1 MAMVSEHD
9 ERVSTVSQVAIT
21 VVAYLV
27 ALVYA
32 ESLGPLTETWGLIW
46 PPAGVAVA
54 SLLLTSRRRWAP
66 LLAALFV
73 TQVVYDLVVW
83 EAALL
88 PAVLWSLANFTA
100 YLLVPALVVRWQAA
114 SLDTVG
120 RVLRFTLAALLG
132 AAPAGLLGA
141 MGAVLSGSEVP
152 YAITAALWATGTVV
166 AILMLVP
173 LAMLVFGRLP
183 AIERAPV
190 EVAAILT
197 AVLVVSLAVFA
208 LGDHLLAATLDYVVL
223 LPIVWAALRLRLPG
237 AVIAIAISTNV
248 AILGTVLGRGPFAA
262 AEWTAIESAALVRVF
277 LFVVPVTALL
287 IASRAQEGVSSAG
300 LAEQREQLLAAV
312 SHELRTP
319 LTPVVGFSQLLLERR
334 DDLDPEARNWIRSI
348 ERNGRYLT
356 SLIDDL
362 LLLSRAGRGRL
373 GVEPERLDFG
383 DVVTE
388 ILEDHPRPEIMA
400 GRIDPEV
407 RVTADPQHVR
417 QILDNLLQ
425 NALRHGRPPV
435 LVDVERVDSA
445 ARLVVTDGG
454 VGVPEELVDQLFSPF
469 AQPTTGD
476 RRGTEGLGL
485 GLAICAELAQ
495 ANGGSISYDGGAES
509 GARFEVRLP
518 LAAEGGEEQRDES
531 HAEQRHDRDAE
542 LRAR

>member
-1 MAMVSEHD
+1 MARVSEHD
-9 ERVSTVSQVAIT
+9 GRLSSALHLGVTI
-21 VVAYLV
+21 VAYLV

-54 SLLLTSRRRWAP
+54 SLLLAPRRRWAP

-73 TQVVYDLVVW
+73 TQVVYDLLVW

-100 YLLVPALVVRWQAA
+100 YLLVPALVVRWHAA

-120 RVLRFTLAALLG
+120 RVLRFTLAALVGSL
-132 AAPAGLLGA
+132 PAGLLGA
-141 MGAVLSGSEVP
+141 LGAALSGDTAP
-152 YAITAALWATGTVV
+152 YAVTAGLWSTGTVV
-166 AILMLVP
+166 AVLILVP
-173 LAMLVFGRLP
+173 VAMLVFRRLP
-183 AIERAPV
+183 AIERSPL
-190 EVAAILT
+190 EVTVILT
-197 AVLVVSLAVFA
+197 AVLVVSLVVFT
-208 LGDHLLAATLDYVVL
+208 LGDHLLAAALEYVVL

-237 AVIAIAISTNV
+237 AAVAVAISTNV
-248 AILGTVLGRGPFAA
+248 AILGTVLGRGPVANPD
-262 AEWTAIESAALVRVF
+262 WTAIESAALLRVF
-277 LFVVPVTALL
+277 LFVVPVMALL
-287 IASRAQEGVSSAG
+287 IASRAQEGESSAG
-300 LAEQREQLLAAV
+300 LAQQREQLLAAV

-334 DDLDPEARNWIRSI
+334 DELDTEARNWIRSI
-348 ERNGRYLT
+348 ERNGRYLA

-373 GVEPERLDFG
+373 GVGSETIALGEL
-383 DVVTE
+383 VTQT
-388 ILEDHPRPEIMA
+388 LADHQRPEIMA
-400 GRIDPEV
+400 DRIDPAV

-425 NALRHGRPPV
+425 NALRHGRPPI
-435 LVDVERVDSA
+435 LVGVERVDRQ

-469 AQPTTGD
+469 AQPMVGD
-476 RRGTEGLGL
+476 QRGTEGLGL

-495 ANGGSISYDGGAES
+495 ANGGSISYDGGAAS

-518 LAAEGGEEQRDES
+518 LAADGGEG
-531 HAEQRHDRDAE
+531 QRHDRDAGQRHDRDAA